1 MKFKKAPYE
10 VPECKKIKVICDT
23 DAYCE
28 GDDQYAIAH
37 LLMTEK
43 LEVLGFTAE
52 HFDTLLLDSKTGG
65 NDSMQQS
72 YDEICNV
79 LELMGLREDY
89 PVFKGVVDHLR
100 DEKTPE
106 NTDAGKFIAEQ
117 ASGMKEGEKLAV
129 VAQGAISNVAD
140 ALLINPEIADKM
152 FVIWIGGGAYPE
164 GSWEFNLN
172 GDVNAVNVVLDSN
185 VELWQVPCNVYSMM
199 KVSFQELYEKVS
211 HCGKIGKY
219 LYENLLR
226 VNTKLC
232 EIPLFGGMSTY
243 PGGESWQLGDSPVVG
258 LLMTDH
264 CYDYELMPA
273 PRVDEEGHYL
283 LRPANERKIRVYN
296 YVDHRMILENMFAK
310 LKYYYGDAER

>member
-10 VPECKKIKVICDT
+10 VPENKKIKVICDS

-43 LEVLGFTAE
+43 VQLLGFTAE

-72 YDEICNV
+72 YDEICNI
-79 LELMGLREDY
+79 LQLMGLREDY
-89 PVFKGVVDHLR
+89 PVYKGVVEALK
-100 DEKTPE
+100 DEKTPDYS
-106 NTDAGKFIAEQ
+106 DAGKFIAEQ
-117 ASGMKEGEKLAV
+117 ALKMKDGEKLCV
-129 VAQGAISNVAD
+129 VAQGAVSNISD
-140 ALLINPEIADKM
+140 ALLMHPEIEDKM
-152 FVIWIGGGAYPE
+152 MVIWIGGGAYPE
-164 GSWEFNLN
+164 GSWEFNQN
-172 GDVNAVNVVLDSN
+172 GDLSATNVLFDSN

-211 HCGKIGKY
+211 HCGEIGNY
-219 LYENLLR
+219 LYTNLLR
-226 VNTKLC
+226 VNKKLC
-232 EIPLFGGMSTY
+232 GIPLFGGMSSY
-243 PGGESWQLGDSPVVG
+243 PGGENWQLGDSPVVG

-264 CYDYELMPA
+264 CYDYDVMPA

-283 LRPANERKIRVYN
+283 LRPANPRKIRVYN
-296 YVDHRMILENMFAK
+296 YVDHRMILEDMFAK
-310 LKYYYGDAER
+310 LKYYYGTANR

>member
-37 LLMTEK
+37 LLMTGK

-117 ASGMKEGEKLAV
+117 ASGMKEGDNLAV

>member
-1 MKFKKAPYE
+1 MKFKKPPYT
-10 VPECKKIKVICDT
+10 VPANKKVKVICDT

-43 LEVLGFTAE
+43 VELLGFCAA
-52 HFDTLLLDSKTGG
+52 HFDTRLLDSKTGG

-79 LELMGLREDY
+79 LELMGVREDY
-89 PVFKGVVDHLR
+89 PVYKGVVEGLAG
-100 DEKTPE
+100 EKRPE
-106 NTDAGKFIAEQ
+106 ASAAGKFIAEQ
-117 ASGMKEGEKLAV
+117 ALKMRGGDEKLFV
-129 VAQGAISNVAD
+129 LVQGAISNVAD
-140 ALLINPEIADKM
+140 ALLMHPEIEDKM
-152 FVIWIGGGAYPE
+152 IVIWIGGGAYPE

-172 GDVNAVNVVLDSN
+172 GDLNASNVVFDSN

-199 KVSFQELYEKVS
+199 KVSFQELFERVRPY
-211 HCGKIGKY
+211 GKIGAY
-219 LYENLLR
+219 LYDNLLR
-226 VNTKLC
+226 VNEKIC
-232 EIPLFGGMSTY
+232 HIPLFGGMATY

-264 CYDYELMPA
+264 CYDYTVIGA

-283 LRPANERKIRVYN
+283 LRPDNARKIRVYN
-296 YVDHRMILENMFAK
+296 DVDHRMILEDMFAK
-310 LKYYYGDAER
+310 LKYYYGE